1 MHIHFISIGG
11 NTMHSLALELQ
22 AKGYYITG
30 SDDEIYDP
38 SHSRL
43 EKAGILPE
51 KMGWYPEK
59 IIPGID
65 AIILGMHARKDNPE
79 LLKALQ
85 MEIPIYSYPSWLYR
99 ESIDKMRVVVAG
111 SHGKTTTTA
120 MIMTGLQ
127 AGGLQ
132 FDYMVGAPLE
142 GFDKMVKLTN
152 APLIVLE
159 GDEYLSS
166 PIDRRPKIHHY
177 RPHLAIITGI
187 AWDHINVFPDFDM
200 YVDQFKIF
208 ILQIEPGGI
217 LIYNDDDEEIS
228 KIIQDLERNDLRL
241 IPYTGMVMNANNQ
254 IVFEGKEYNTS
265 LVGRHN
271 FLNMS
276 AAMKSC
282 IELGVTANDFLHG
295 MSFFKGAAKR
305 LQEIYRKGQFI
316 AFLDYAHAPSKV
328 MTTVGAVRDWYS
340 SKKVVAILE
349 LHTYSSLNID
359 FIPHYRNS
367 FTGIEEGI
375 VFYNDHTIAMKK
387 LLPLDPD
394 KVKDAFGE
402 GNIKVITKRDELENY
417 LLQLNKSDTI
427 LLLMTSGNFEGLQV
441 KELLSSSD
449 RD

>member
-1 MHIHFISIGG
+1 
-11 NTMHSLALELQ
+11 MHSLALELQ
-22 AKGYYITG
+22 AKGYNITG

-43 EKAGILPE
+43 KKAGILPE
-51 KMGWYPEK
+51 KMGWFPEK

-79 LLKALQ
+79 LVKALQ
-85 MEIPIYSYPSWLYR
+85 MEIPVYSYPSWLYR
-99 ESIDKMRVVVAG
+99 ESIEKKRVVVAG

-120 MIMTGLQ
+120 MIMAGLQ
-127 AGGLQ
+127 SGRLE

-152 APLIVLE
+152 TPLIVLE

-208 ILQIEPGGI
+208 ILQIERGGI
-217 LIYNDDDEEIS
+217 LIYNEDDEEIS
-228 KIIQDLERNDLRL
+228 KIIQDLERKDLRL
-241 IPYTGMVMNANNQ
+241 IPYTGMDLNAHNQ
-254 IVFEGKEYNTS
+254 IVYKGKEYNTS

-276 AAMKSC
+276 AAMKCC
-282 IELGVTANDFLHG
+282 IELGVSAYDFLNG
-295 MSFFKGAAKR
+295 MSLFKGAAKR
-305 LQEIYRKGQFI
+305 LQEIYRKDQFI
-316 AFLDYAHAPSKV
+316 AYLDYAHAPSKV
-328 MTTVGAVRDWYS
+328 MTTVGAVRDWYYN
-340 SKKVVAILE
+340 KKVVAILE

-359 FIPHYRNS
+359 FIPHYRNC
-367 FTGIEEGI
+367 FTGIQEGI

-387 LLPLDPD
+387 LSPLNPD
-394 KVKDAFGE
+394 KVKAAFGE
-402 GNIKVITKRDELENY
+402 GNIKVITNRDELKNY
-417 LLQLNKSDTI
+417 LLQLNKSDTV
-427 LLLMTSGNFEGLQV
+427 LLLMTSGNFEGLHV
-441 KELLSSSD
+441 KELLSSTD